1 MSKEKALELVQSE
14 RGLYIIAQALYK
26 AIAVMKDVPPAPR
39 TEVSNIKDM
48 EFILDNLF
56 PQYKT
61 IFEMQKGGRLQ
72 S

>member
-26 AIAVMKDVPPAPR
+26 AIAVMKDVPAPR

>member
-26 AIAVMKDVPPAPR
+26 AIAVMKDVPAPR

-56 PQYKT
+56 PQYKA